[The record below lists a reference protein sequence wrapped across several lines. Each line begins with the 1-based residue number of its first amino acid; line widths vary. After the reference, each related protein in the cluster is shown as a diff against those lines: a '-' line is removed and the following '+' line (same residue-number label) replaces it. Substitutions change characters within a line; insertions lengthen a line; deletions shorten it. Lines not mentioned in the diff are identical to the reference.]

1 MENQNTGAGY
11 GGGMDRAGQTT
22 NPASGAAAGAA
33 NTPPFGTPEPPAVR
47 TAADHQIPPDTGTS
61 TGRGMG
67 QSETERELE
76 RTRDMLARTAAP
88 VMAEKT
94 QEAISETADR
104 IAHSGALG
112 DQVKRT
118 ASAMA
123 HDAERAV
130 EQKVQDRV
138 SQGMERAASGLE
150 TAARKLDDMAN
161 RQGMGA
167 TGTKAKAVNL
177 AHGTADTMES
187 VSRYLRSNDAAD
199 LQRDMERQV
208 RENPLQTLLVGV
220 AAGWLIGKILR

>member
-1 MENQNTGAGY
+1 MENQNTNAGY
-11 GGGMDRAGQTT
+11 GGGSDRAGQAGI
-22 NPASGAAAGAA
+22 PATGTAAGAA
-33 NTPPFGTPEPPAVR
+33 NTPPFGSPEPPAVR
-47 TAADHQIPPDTGTS
+47 TAADHQIPADTGIPRS
-61 TGRGMG
+61 TG

-88 VMAEKT
+88 VMAEKA
-94 QEAISETADR
+94 QEAITETADR
-104 IAHSGALG
+104 LSHSGAIG
-112 DQVKRT
+112 DQMKRT
-118 ASAMA
+118 ATAMK

-138 SQGMERAASGLE
+138 NQGMGHAATGLD
-150 TAARKLDDMAN
+150 TAARKLDDFAD

-167 TGTKAKAVNL
+167 TGNKAKAVNL
-177 AHGTADTMES
+177 AHGAADSMES

-199 LQRDMERQV
+199 LQHDMERQV